1 MLRSILPLFALALVA
16 SVPAVAGELV
26 PVPQFDSVQLRGGG
40 SVVIVPGPSERV
52 TILEGSSRFTRMQVD
67 RHGSLKID
75 VCNEYCPQHYRL
87 RVEIQSPRVPVMAV
101 DGGGAIDVAGG
112 FGAVRALTLA
122 VNGGGRIDTRAVDA
136 SDVTAAVNGG
146 GQLLV
151 RARSGLTGAVRGGG
165 SIRYWGDPAVTSAI
179 DGGGSIKPGQ

>member
-1 MLRSILPLFALALVA
+1 
-16 SVPAVAGELV
+16 
-26 PVPQFDSVQLRGGG
+26 
-40 SVVIVPGPSERV
+40 
-52 TILEGSSRFTRMQVD
+52 
-67 RHGSLKID
+67 
-75 VCNEYCPQHYRL
+75 
-87 RVEIQSPRVPVMAV
+87 
-101 DGGGAIDVAGG
+101 
-112 FGAVRALTLA
+112 